1 MLFMIASGLITA
13 IAAIPVPDLA
23 VPYAAPI
30 AGKELFLNSWTR
42 CASYET
48 SWNLLVKG
56 YQNVL
61 ICLPLKTMADVAP
74 ITPKKGEYIGLFS
87 AVPDILDL
95 CVLSERWVALW
106 EVWVGAE
113 MEGLSHVGSCQK
125 SPLDLSH
132 KTSRHKCMRSWG
144 PQQGHHER

>member
-30 AGKELFLNSWTR
+30 AGKELFLNSWHT

-48 SWNLLVKG
+48 SGNLLVKG
-56 YQNVL
+56 YQNIS

-95 CVLSERWVALW
+95 CVLSEKWVAI
-106 EVWVGAE
+106 
-113 MEGLSHVGSCQK
+113 
-125 SPLDLSH
+125 
-132 KTSRHKCMRSWG
+132 
-144 PQQGHHER
+144 